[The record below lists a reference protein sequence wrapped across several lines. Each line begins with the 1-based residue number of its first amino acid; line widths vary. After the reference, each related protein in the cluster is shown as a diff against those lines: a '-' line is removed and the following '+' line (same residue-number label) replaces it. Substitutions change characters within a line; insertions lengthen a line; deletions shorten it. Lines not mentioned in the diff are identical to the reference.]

1 MRSEGRGPRLQHD
14 ANVKRCT
21 RGTPPAS
28 HLTPPFPPTY
38 SYSTQARRAARKA
51 REAELKAIEDEE
63 EAARAAEEKQSPNTR
78 RNRKL
83 LTLSPRFSF
92 GRKSSRDRA
101 DSKG

>member
-1 MRSEGRGPRLQHD
+1 MPTRRFTSPLPR
-14 ANVKRCT
+14 
-21 RGTPPAS
+21 PPRNC
-28 HLTPPFPPTY
+28 
-38 SYSTQARRAARKA
+38 TQARRAARKA

-63 EAARAAEEKQSPNTR
+63 AAARVAEEKQSPNTK